1 MRGSE
6 CFGVT
11 RNDRERVNAL
21 GIVFPHAGNLVDSV
35 VELWLAAAY
44 EEIQHRPFFALD
56 LIIRRIMCYIV
67 VFLNLFIWQRTED
80 DTPTGTQVK

>member
-35 VELWLAAAY
+35 VELWLAAAPMKKY
-44 EEIQHRPFFALD
+44 NIDPFLH
-56 LIIRRIMCYIV
+56 LI
-67 VFLNLFIWQRTED
+67 
-80 DTPTGTQVK
+80 